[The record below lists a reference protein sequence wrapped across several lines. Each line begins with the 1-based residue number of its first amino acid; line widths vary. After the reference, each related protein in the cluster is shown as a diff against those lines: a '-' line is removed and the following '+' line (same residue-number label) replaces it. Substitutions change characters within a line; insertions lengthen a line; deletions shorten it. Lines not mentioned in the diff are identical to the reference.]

1 VNGLRPLA
9 AAFTVETSRM
19 ASSLVI
25 SLVTTSTLALSF
37 PVAARALRP
46 RSSAEPRAQR
56 SLRVATLSVVA
67 LAVAIEVYGR
77 TLAPFGGGPLRG
89 LIGAVRVSV
98 LLLFGCLLMV
108 VLAELVGRVVAAGAW
123 VAAKVRKIPV
133 EHAAPL
139 MESRRLLL
147 TQATTAGALAVGAP
161 VFLRGG
167 LWSRTDFEVETIEVA
182 IPGLPSELEGLTLVQ
197 LTDLHL
203 GVFTG
208 PREIGAVLDRV
219 ERLRGDLVVITG
231 DILDHNP
238 RHIPEAMRALSRLK
252 ASGGVH
258 AILGNHD
265 HYTGAAKV
273 AQGLR
278 SVGIRAHVNGS
289 MSLGPD
295 GARGRGLI
303 LAGVDDVMAP
313 RIDGGVGPD
322 LAAALRGR
330 DPDDPVVLLAHNP
343 VLFDDT
349 AHRVALQLSG
359 HTHGGQI
366 NTLGF
371 AGSLLPYV
379 SGRYQRGDATLFVSR
394 GIGTTGPPVRLN
406 ASPQIVRIALTRRS
420 TRAS

>member
-1 VNGLRPLA
+1 
-9 AAFTVETSRM
+9 M

-25 SLVTTSTLALSF
+25 SLITTGTLALTF

-46 RSSAEPRAQR
+46 GSLMAPRAAR
-56 SLRVATLSVVA
+56 SLRLATLAVVA
-67 LAVAIEVYGR
+67 VAAAVEVYGR

-98 LLLFGCLLMV
+98 LLLFGCLLLIV
-108 VLAELVGRVVAAGAW
+108 AAELLGRALGVATW
-123 VAAKVRKIPV
+123 VAARVRTPPAGHDPSV
-133 EHAAPL
+133 
-139 MESRRLLL
+139 MESRRALL

-161 VFLRGG
+161 AFLRGG
-167 LWSRTDFEVETIEVA
+167 LWSRTDFEVRTIEVA
-182 IPGLPSELEGLTLVQ
+182 IAGLPPELEGLTLVQ

-208 PREIGAVLDRV
+208 PREIGAVIERV
-219 ERLRGDLVVITG
+219 DALRGDLVVITG

-238 RHIPEAMRALSRLK
+238 RHVPEAMRALSRLQ
-252 ASGGVH
+252 ARGGVH

-265 HYTGAAKV
+265 HYTGPAAV

-278 SVGIRAHVNGS
+278 SVGIRAHINGS

-313 RIDGGVGPD
+313 RIGTGAGPD

-330 DPDDPVVLLAHNP
+330 DPEDPVVLLAHNP
-343 VLFDDT
+343 VLFDDVK
-349 AHRVALQLSG
+349 HRVALQLSG

-379 SGRYQRGDATLFVSR
+379 SGLYHQGDASLFVSR

-406 ASPQIVRIALTRRS
+406 AAPEIVRIALTGR
-420 TRAS
+420 TARAT

>member
-1 VNGLRPLA
+1 
-9 AAFTVETSRM
+9 M

-25 SLVTTSTLALSF
+25 SLITTSTLALTF

-46 RSSAEPRAQR
+46 GSLLTPRAGR
-56 SLRVATLSVVA
+56 SLRLATLAVVA
-67 LAVAIEVYGR
+67 VAVAVEVYGR

-98 LLLFGCLLMV
+98 LLLFGCLLLV
-108 VLAELVGRVVAAGAW
+108 VVAELLGRALGVATW
-123 VAAKVRKIPV
+123 VAARSRMLPV
-133 EHAAPL
+133 EYVTPV
-139 MESRRLLL
+139 MESRRALL
-147 TQATTAGALAVGAP
+147 TQATTAGALALGAP

-167 LWSRTDFEVETIEVA
+167 LWSRTDFEVRTIEVA
-182 IPGLPSELEGLTLVQ
+182 IAGLPAELEGLTLVQ

-208 PREIGAVLDRV
+208 YREIGAVIDRV
-219 ERLRGDLVVITG
+219 EGLRGDLVVITG

-238 RHIPEAMRALSRLK
+238 RHIPEAMRALSRLR
-252 ASGGVH
+252 ARGGVH

-265 HYTGAAKV
+265 HYTGPAKV

-278 SVGIRAHVNGS
+278 SAGIRAHINGS

-295 GARGRGLI
+295 GASGRGLI

-313 RIDGGVGPD
+313 RIGTGVGPD

-330 DPDDPVVLLAHNP
+330 DPHDPVVLLAHNP
-343 VLFDDT
+343 VLFDDVQ
-349 AHRVALQLSG
+349 HRVALQLSG

-366 NTLGF
+366 NTLGV

-379 SGRYQRGDATLFVSR
+379 SGLYRRGNASLFVSR

-406 ASPQIVRIALTRRS
+406 AAPEIVRIALTGRT